1 LTVCPAADTT
11 LSAVK
16 GHARNMMT
24 ERVASVGPDTPL
36 AAIAATLVAGRIGGV
51 PVVGPGGSVL
61 GFVSETDVVSAL
73 LHPDPAPTE
82 AREIM
87 SQPPIAIDE
96 FATADEV
103 IATLRSGRIHH
114 LPVTRAGKLVGIIT
128 PLDVLRW
135 FVEHE
140 SPVPDDAG

>member
-1 LTVCPAADTT
+1 
-11 LSAVK
+11 VK

-24 ERVASVGPDTPL
+24 ERVPSVAPNTPL
-36 AAIAATLVAGRIGGV
+36 AAVAATLVGGQVAGV
-51 PVVGPGGSVL
+51 PVLEPDGSVV

-73 LHPDPAPTE
+73 LHRDPALTE

-87 SQPPIAIDE
+87 SQPTITIDE

-103 IATLRSGRIHH
+103 IDTLRSKRIHH
-114 LPVTRAGKLVGIIT
+114 LLVARAGKLVGIIT

-140 SPVPDDAG
+140 SPIPPDVG

>member
-1 LTVCPAADTT
+1 MAD
-11 LSAVK
+11 VK

-24 ERVASVGPDTPL
+24 ERVASVAADTPL

-51 PVVGPGGSVL
+51 PVVEADGSVV

-73 LHPDPAPTE
+73 LRDPRVTE

-87 SQPPIAIDE
+87 SQPTITIDE

-103 IATLRSGRIHH
+103 IDTLRSHRIHH
-114 LPVTRAGKLVGIIT
+114 LLVARAGKLVGIIT

-140 SPVPDDAG
+140 SPIPPDVG

>member
-1 LTVCPAADTT
+1 MAG
-11 LSAVK
+11 VK

-24 ERVASVGPDTPL
+24 ERVAAVAPDTPL

-51 PVVGPGGSVL
+51 PVLEADGSVV
-61 GFVSETDVVSAL
+61 GFISETDVVSAL
-73 LHPDPAPTE
+73 IQEDPALTE

-87 SQPPIAIDE
+87 SQPTISIDE
-96 FATADEV
+96 FAPADEV
-103 IATLRSGRIHH
+103 IATLRSQRIHN

-140 SPVPDDAG
+140 APPPDVAG